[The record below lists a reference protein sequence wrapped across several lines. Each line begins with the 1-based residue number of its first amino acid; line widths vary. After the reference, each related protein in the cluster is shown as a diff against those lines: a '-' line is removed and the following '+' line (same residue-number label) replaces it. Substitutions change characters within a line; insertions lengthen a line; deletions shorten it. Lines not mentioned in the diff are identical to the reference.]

1 LSPFLKKSAFF
12 LTQKVQKGVKNMHF
26 AWQNACFLPLF
37 ALFGSKKMQNFAGHR
52 PYFLDFGG
60 DGKIPE
66 RI

>member
-1 LSPFLKKSAFF
+1 